1 MEYIKSQNE
10 NEKFMNEEFTP
21 NDLENDEFI
30 LNTEEGDYKNLMM
43 RLKDISKTITLLEKK
58 YLDKF

>member
-1 MEYIKSQNE
+1 
-10 NEKFMNEEFTP
+10 MNEEFTP

-43 RLKDISKTITLLEKK
+43 RLKDISKTIVLLEKE

>member
-1 MEYIKSQNE
+1 MEYIKCQNE

-43 RLKDISKTITLLEKK
+43 RLKDISKTIVLLEKK

>member
-1 MEYIKSQNE
+1 
-10 NEKFMNEEFTP
+10 MNEEFTP

-30 LNTEEGDYKNLMM
+30 LNTEEGDYKNLMI
-43 RLKDISKTITLLEKK
+43 RLKDIGKTISLLEKK